1 MTLTSLNSK
10 IAIIGANSMVGSRF
24 CELWPHPEN
33 LIKADL
39 NGSPGVDITNA
50 ESVSNFFKENDFATV
65 ILFSAFTDVDA
76 AETQRGDKDGICW
89 QINVLGVGHIVQ
101 MCKNYNRSLILISTD
116 FVFDGQNG
124 PYSEEDPV
132 GVNMDL
138 VSWYGQSKIAGEQ
151 IIADELKDFV
161 ILRISYP
168 YRAFFKDKDD
178 FFKKILKLYKENK
191 LYPMFD
197 DQKMTPT
204 FIDDVAPAVQTILE
218 SGQKGIF
225 HLASPTQT
233 TPYLITRKLIESVG
247 GDPDVAQK
255 GSIIDFL
262 KGEGKT
268 PRPVKGGLIV
278 DRIEKLSFSPTS
290 WEKGIDEIHQQ
301 SKGEQIK

>member
-1 MTLTSLNSK
+1 
-10 IAIIGANSMVGSRF
+10 MVGSRF
-24 CELWPHPEN
+24 CALWPHPEN

-39 NGSPGVDITNA
+39 NGSPSVDITNA
-50 ESVSNFFKENDFATV
+50 ESVSKFFQDNDFFTA

-76 AETQRGDKDGICW
+76 AEAQKGDKDGICW
-89 QINVLGVGHIVQ
+89 QINVRGVGHIVQ
-101 MCKNYNRSLILISTD
+101 MCKKHNRGLIFISTD

-124 PYSEEDPV
+124 PYGEEDPV

-138 VSWYGQSKIAGEQ
+138 VSWYGQSKIAGEK
-151 IIADELKDFV
+151 IITDELKDFV

-178 FFKKILKLYKENK
+178 FFKKILNLYKENK

-197 DQKMTPT
+197 DQMMTPT
-204 FIDDVAPAVQTILE
+204 FIDDVAPALQTILK

-247 GDPDVAQK
+247 GDPDAAQK
-255 GSIIDFL
+255 GSIEQFL
-262 KGEGKT
+262 KGAGQT
-268 PRPVKGGLIV
+268 PRPVKGGLKVAKIESLGFV
-278 DRIEKLSFSPTS
+278 PTTWEEGIEKINVQT
-290 WEKGIDEIHQQ
+290 
-301 SKGEQIK
+301 KGEQIT